1 MPRDIG
7 RPRAGARAP
16 GTALRA
22 DRNAGLFRGPGLG
35 LPGLVMPGLGMAGLL
50 LALAGC
56 NAAMAP
62 GGEASQRPDETAPG
76 APLSVLEALPPE
88 PGDPASA
95 TDGMA
100 GATAPAGLDE
110 ASAPVF
116 GFERD
121 LGVTTASLGDPT
133 DAGFW
138 ALTPLTD
145 EIRRGRLAD
154 PVSGKSVQV
163 ELRPSG
169 GATGAG
175 TRVSLSAMRALEVP
189 LISLTN
195 LKVYA
200 SE

>member
-1 MPRDIG
+1 MP
-7 RPRAGARAP
+7 
-16 GTALRA
+16 
-22 DRNAGLFRGPGLG
+22 GLF
-35 LPGLVMPGLGMAGLL
+35 MPGLGMAGLL

-62 GGEASQRPDETAPG
+62 GGEASQRPDQTAPG

-95 TDGMA
+95 TDGTA
-100 GATAPAGLDE
+100 GATATAPAGLDE

-195 LKVYA
+195 LKVYV

>member
-1 MPRDIG
+1 
-7 RPRAGARAP
+7 
-16 GTALRA
+16 
-22 DRNAGLFRGPGLG
+22 GLG
-35 LPGLVMPGLGMAGLL
+35 MPGLVMPGLGMAGLL

-62 GGEASQRPDETAPG
+62 GGEASQRPDQTAPG

-95 TDGMA
+95 TDGTA

>member
-1 MPRDIG
+1 MI
-7 RPRAGARAP
+7 
-16 GTALRA
+16 
-22 DRNAGLFRGPGLG
+22 
-35 LPGLVMPGLGMAGLL
+35 
-50 LALAGC
+50 
-56 NAAMAP
+56 
-62 GGEASQRPDETAPG
+62 
-76 APLSVLEALPPE
+76 EALPPE
-88 PGDPASA
+88 PGALASGAQDA
-95 TDGMA
+95 T
-100 GATAPAGLDE
+100 GATAPAGLEE
-110 ASAPVF
+110 ATAPVL
-116 GFERD
+116 GFERE

-133 DAGFW
+133 DPGFW

-169 GATGAG
+169 GASGAG
-175 TRVSLSAMRALEVP
+175 TRVSLSAMQALEVP

>member
-1 MPRDIG
+1 
-7 RPRAGARAP
+7 
-16 GTALRA
+16 
-22 DRNAGLFRGPGLG
+22 
-35 LPGLVMPGLGMAGLL
+35 
-50 LALAGC
+50 
-56 NAAMAP
+56 
-62 GGEASQRPDETAPG
+62 
-76 APLSVLEALPPE
+76 
-88 PGDPASA
+88 
-95 TDGMA
+95 MA